1 MAGYTETE
9 EDKKK
14 TGTQGT
20 GPVTDD
26 TNGGAG
32 NGSTGN
38 GNTDTTGNGGNSG
51 NGGKGNTDTTTTTVD
66 EDLKAITDP
75 YDASIGDTQDMIKT
89 LTGTKNQYEEDTKTI
104 NKQNQKVSM
113 WGGIA
118 EAAAGLVNLFGTMG
132 GATAMKWESPQ
143 NKWQDRIHTIAK
155 EREAKLEKYNSQL
168 TSLNQQLNQL
178 NRAKGQAVAQ
188 YKKNEAN
195 IASHANDAL
204 QKATSSKQAA
214 LAKIEAEDRKSVIN
228 FALSTIKDSAGKFFN
243 TFGYFPSEEKM
254 QKMANEAVDMALN
267 LLAKVD
273 EKKSGALAEST
284 LENK

>member
-14 TGTQGT
+14 TGATPGT
-20 GPVTDD
+20 DPNTDE

-38 GNTDTTGNGGNSG
+38 GNTDTT
-51 NGGKGNTDTTTTTVD
+51 DTTVD
-66 EDLKAITDP
+66 ENLKAITDP
-75 YDASIGDTQDMIKT
+75 YDASIGDTQDMINT
-89 LTGTKNQYEEDTKTI
+89 LTGSKNQYEEDTKTI
-104 NKQNQKVSM
+104 NKQNKKVSM

-188 YKKNEAN
+188 YKKN
-195 IASHANDAL
+195 DAKVQTQTEIYQAKSKATL
-204 QKATSSKQAA
+204 AALTQKATDAAKTRISTNASK
-214 LAKIEAEDRKSVIN
+214 D
-228 FALSTIKDSAGKFFN
+228 FSAWLR
-243 TFGYFPSEEKM
+243 SEYTNYGRPTEETM
-254 QKMANEAVDMALN
+254 QKMSDFYYEQAVKRERLLYPDLFKEDALP
-267 LLAKVD
+267 D
-273 EKKSGALAEST
+273 SSF
-284 LENK
+284 ENK

>member
-26 TNGGAG
+26 IEGGTG

-38 GNTDTTGNGGNSG
+38 GGTSGDGGNGNIGTTPQEDEALVEITKPLDDSIA
-51 NGGKGNTDTTTTTVD
+51 DTN
-66 EDLKAITDP
+66 
-75 YDASIGDTQDMIKT
+75 DMIKT

-178 NRAKGQAVAQ
+178 NRKKSDVVAQ
-188 YKKNEAN
+188 YKKNEAK
-195 IASHANDAL
+195 IAAHTDDVIKKAVSSYNETLAKLDASKKTAIAKL
-204 QKATSSKQAA
+204 AASFFKQKAS
-214 LAKIEAEDRKSVIN
+214 DY
-228 FALSTIKDSAGKFFN
+228 FN
-243 TFGYFPSEEKM
+243 TYGYFASEEKE
-254 QKMANEAVDMALN
+254 QEWAKRCLE
-267 LLAKVD
+267 LAMTFEGED
-273 EKKSGALAEST
+273 AEKKSGALAEST
-284 LENK
+284 LEEK